1 MAETIY
7 WSIYWLRRQMETMPG
22 NYGGRPLS
30 CLPSPED
37 KRDFKYQNIAS
48 SLGMAQTA
56 PEIIDYRQ
64 NLPPVFDQGTRGS
77 CVSCAAIWTQKA
89 FQELSQGDFPV
100 SGLSAAFLYAMCK
113 AEDGTPNEDG
123 TYPRVAM
130 KVLQKQGVC
139 PEEWMPYWM
148 LDNLP
153 APQVPTIPNAAMERA
168 ERFKINTYAQLCAP
182 GDKDRST
189 LLDTMRQAL
198 QREGPFVLALLV
210 CDNFKPDATG
220 RLPLPEGR
228 VLGGHAV
235 GIVGDLPSEKAFIL
249 RNSWGAEWGQDG
261 YALLPYEWLT
271 RRYDYG
277 WYVFEAW
284 TSVDTIIP
292 RAAGTIEITPGDS
305 RIVVDGQAV
314 MLDQPAF
321 LSPAGRLMLPVRA
334 MGGNMGYLVQWTGA
348 KAILTLP
355 AGK

>member
-1 MAETIY
+1 MSEVIY
-7 WSIYWLRRQMETMPG
+7 RLRREMESMSG
-22 NYGGRPLS
+22 EYGGVLLA
-30 CLPSPED
+30 CLPSPFDPRDYKYARLAAAAGAPVED
-37 KRDFKYQNIAS
+37 TQ
-48 SLGMAQTA
+48 
-56 PEIIDYRQ
+56 PIDYRP
-64 NLPPVFDQGTRGS
+64 NLPPVFQQQSRGA
-77 CVSCAAIWTQKA
+77 CVAAAAAWTMKA
-89 FQELSQGDFPV
+89 FQEVSQGDFPS
-100 SGLSAAFLYAMCK
+100 SGLSAAYLYTMCK
-113 AEDGTPNEDG
+113 NLDGIPDEEG

-130 KVLQKQGVC
+130 QVLQKHGVC
-139 PEEWMPYWM
+139 PEVWMPYWT
-148 LDNLP
+148 LTDLP
-153 APQVPTIPNAAMERA
+153 PPQVPQVANAAAERA
-168 ERFKINTYAQLCAP
+168 EKYRVNTYAQICSP
-182 GDKDRST
+182 TDTDRGA
-189 LLDTMRQAL
+189 LLSTMRQAL
-198 QREGPFVLALLV
+198 QREGPFLLALLV
-210 CDNFKPDATG
+210 CENFNPGDDG